1 MSKNLLFPL
10 LFLTIVI
17 IIVILFINSQNIKPR
32 KDNVIIKYNIRKPQ
46 RNPQKQNALDRVF
59 NPLRYPFQS
68 MPFYDTNW
76 YPNYNL
82 PANVIGCGGRRQ
94 PCLGGSQV
102 TIPNEY
108 PPLNITDQ
116 NIAPI
121 NIRTQG
127 PRGEPQQVGVIYKVF
142 GNSNEVYPLFGR
154 PKFPNDNRWE
164 YYTLMGKFGSKI
176 PLNRTRNDQE
186 LGTNDIVTIPNRPEK
201 YRATVYERDSPA
213 YIPYV

>member
-1 MSKNLLFPL
+1 MSKSLLFPL
-10 LFLTIVI
+10 LFLSIVI
-17 IIVILFINSQNIKPR
+17 IIVILFVNSQNIKPQ
-32 KDNVIIKYNIRKPQ
+32 KDNVIVQYNINKPQ

-68 MPFYDTNW
+68 MPFYNTSW

-82 PANVIGCGGRRQ
+82 PANVIGCGGRRE
-94 PCLGGSQV
+94 PCLGGSQI

-108 PPLNITDQ
+108 PPLNITNQ
-116 NIAPI
+116 NIAPV

-127 PRGEPQQVGVIYKVF
+127 PRGEPQQVGVMYKVF

-176 PLNRTRNDQE
+176 PLSRTRNDQE
-186 LGTNDIVTIPNRPEK
+186 LGTNDIVTIPNRPER
-201 YRATVYERDSPA
+201 YRATIYERDSPA